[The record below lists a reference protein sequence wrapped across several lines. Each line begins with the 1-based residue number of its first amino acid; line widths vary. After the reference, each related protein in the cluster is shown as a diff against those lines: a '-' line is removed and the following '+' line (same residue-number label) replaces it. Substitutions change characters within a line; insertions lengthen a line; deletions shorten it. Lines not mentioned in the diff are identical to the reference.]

1 MHSHLKPIVSLLLRP
16 SRQID
21 SKVICHS
28 RIQISLASRSP
39 DVLPLVTAERWGN
52 RRRSASG
59 GNRKRYAFGVRLTV
73 WLWLNQPNSA
83 GKHSFSGNDK
93 AVSLRDSIAQVGCLS
108 GNRHH
113 ERTPSTRTQ
122 QEPNLALFF
131 SWSFSRIEVL
141 AHRATS
147 MFIALQLSWH

>member
-1 MHSHLKPIVSLLLRP
+1 
-16 SRQID
+16 
-21 SKVICHS
+21 
-28 RIQISLASRSP
+28 
-39 DVLPLVTAERWGN
+39 
-52 RRRSASG
+52 
-59 GNRKRYAFGVRLTV
+59 KRYAFGVRLTV

-147 MFIALQLSWH
+147 MFIALQLSWHNPENVDEMYVKRHNVERSCVCCAAVHVGWRDWLCVTYFQPTPNLWPARHFLNRGK

>member
-1 MHSHLKPIVSLLLRP
+1 M
-16 SRQID
+16 
-21 SKVICHS
+21 
-28 RIQISLASRSP
+28 
-39 DVLPLVTAERWGN
+39 
-52 RRRSASG
+52 
-59 GNRKRYAFGVRLTV
+59 TV

-141 AHRATS
+141 AHRETS
-147 MFIALQLSWH
+147 MFIALQLSWHNPENVDEMYVKRHNAWHSGSQTWRGFWYKRRDRFANPLLPLVNPFARFGNYNLC